1 MHKLMIVGLI
11 ATGAAWPMSLDAG
24 FIQDFEWKG
33 RIERGKTIEVKGV
46 LGDVMAERA
55 SGNEVEVT
63 ARKHSRR
70 SDEGDVRIEVIE
82 HSGGV
87 TICAVYP
94 SRSED
99 RPNECRAGPGGRMN
113 THKNDVNVDFRVRVP
128 AGVNFVGKTVNGD
141 VDALDMRGD
150 VFAHTVNGSVDLATN
165 GLAEASTVNGSITV
179 SMGRADWDG
188 ELEFNTVNG
197 SVRLELPSELDCE
210 LEVATV
216 NGQIASD
223 YAITVSGR
231 FSPRHLKG
239 IIGKGGRELNIKTV
253 NGSVEL
259 RRL

>member
-11 ATGAAWPMSLDAG
+11 VAGATWPIPLEAG
-24 FIQDFEWKG
+24 SIQDFEWKG
-33 RIERGKTIEVKGV
+33 KIEQGKTIEVKGV
-46 LGDVMAERA
+46 LGDVRAERT

-63 ARKHSRR
+63 ARKHGRR
-70 SDEGDVRIEVIE
+70 GDESDVRIEVIE

-94 SRSED
+94 SKSDD
-99 RPNECRAGPGGRMN
+99 RPNECRSGRGGHMS

-128 AGVNFVGKTVNGD
+128 AGVKFVGKTVNGD
-141 VDALDMRGD
+141 VEALDMRGD
-150 VFAHTVNGSVDLATN
+150 VFASTVNGSVDVSTN

-179 SMGRADWDG
+179 SMGRADWEG
-188 ELEFNTVNG
+188 ELKFSTVNG
-197 SVRLELPSELDCE
+197 SVRLELPDELDCV
-210 LEVATV
+210 LQVATV
-216 NGQIASD
+216 NGHISSD
-223 YAITVSGR
+223 YAVTVKGR

-239 IIGKGGRELNIKTV
+239 TIGKGGRTLNIKTV